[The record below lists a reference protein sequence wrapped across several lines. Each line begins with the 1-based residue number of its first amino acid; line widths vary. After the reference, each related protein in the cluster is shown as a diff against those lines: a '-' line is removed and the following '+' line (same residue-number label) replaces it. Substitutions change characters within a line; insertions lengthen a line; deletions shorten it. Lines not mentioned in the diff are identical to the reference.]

1 VSAAFDSGYD
11 QLQGARCCLFIA
23 SRSID
28 LGTGYQGIKI
38 RGITPQSLGGTLRQI
53 QLVHFH
59 EIFGQTAKA
68 ECLVLVIDNLED
80 CDDLAVQA

>member
-1 VSAAFDSGYD
+1 LILGMIGFNAPAA
-11 QLQGARCCLFIA
+11 A
-23 SRSID
+23 SSLPVAVAT
-28 LGTGYQGIKI
+28 LGTGYPGIKI

-68 ECLVLVIDNLED
+68 QCLVLVIDNLED
-80 CDDLAVQA
+80 CDGLAVQA